1 MTEQEKTVLM
11 IQMVERYV
19 QDALIQRI
27 QMLEKVRD
35 LFRKI

>member
-27 QMLEKVRD
+27 QMLEKARD